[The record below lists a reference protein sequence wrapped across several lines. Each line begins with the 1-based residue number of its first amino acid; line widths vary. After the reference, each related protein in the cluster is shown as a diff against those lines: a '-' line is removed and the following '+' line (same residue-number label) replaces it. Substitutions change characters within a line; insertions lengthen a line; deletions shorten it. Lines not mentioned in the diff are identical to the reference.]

1 MRSQGRL
8 RAAFFRDV
16 KSPFYPMTTIPYPN
30 TLRTVQVFMEKKAI
44 MTDSVRVVI
53 ADDSARSRDGLRA
66 LLTTTRA
73 PLVTGGVPS
82 ESATMII
89 EVVGEAANG
98 LEAVQA
104 VAEVH
109 PDVVLM
115 DVLMPVLDGLEATRR
130 IKAQWPGCWVIA
142 LTLHPA
148 YRQAAL
154 AAGADLFLVKGGPTE
169 ELLRAI
175 LASRT

>member
-1 MRSQGRL
+1 
-8 RAAFFRDV
+8 
-16 KSPFYPMTTIPYPN
+16 
-30 TLRTVQVFMEKKAI
+30 

-73 PLVTGGVPS
+73 QTATGVLPS
-82 ESATMII
+82 EPTPAI

-109 PDVVLM
+109 PDVILM

-130 IKAQWPGCWVIA
+130 IKAQWPGCRVIA

-175 LASRT
+175 LASRA